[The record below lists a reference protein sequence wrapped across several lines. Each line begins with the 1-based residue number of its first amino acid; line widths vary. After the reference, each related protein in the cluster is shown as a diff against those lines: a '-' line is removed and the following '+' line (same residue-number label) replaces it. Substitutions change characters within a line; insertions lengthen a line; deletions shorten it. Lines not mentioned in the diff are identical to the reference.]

1 MKLNPCIVFL
11 AAVLFATCAHA
22 DGSGEFTRKGKTVK
36 FTHATAFRFDDRPNV
51 STRIIF
57 STQPIDTAKAVAA
70 PGGLVLQNAIDQV
83 KQSGYVALDFTD
95 AGEVETIGYYGPDGI
110 MGNVTENPTFT
121 RHDAK
126 HVTGTFRTADEDQK
140 AGDGTGYYDLK
151 FDIDVVAPAA
161 GGGFSY

>member
-1 MKLNPCIVFL
+1 MKLHPCLVLF
-11 AAVLFATCAHA
+11 AALSFATCAHA

-36 FTHATAFRFDDRPNV
+36 FTHATAFRFEDHPNV

-57 STQPIDTAKAVAA
+57 SMQPVDTAKAMADPA
-70 PGGLVLQNAIDQV
+70 GLVLQNAVDQV
-83 KQSGYVALDFTD
+83 KQAGYVRLDVTD
-95 AGEVETIGYYGPDGI
+95 GGEVETIGYYGPDGI
-110 MGNVTENPTFT
+110 TGNVTDNPTFT

-126 HVTGTFRTADEDQK
+126 HITGKFHTADESEK
-140 AGDGTGYYDLK
+140 TGDGTGYYDLS